1 MYCSIQEAWQ
11 DNDYNIKSIE
21 STYNRP
27 ELFDRN
33 IKEHFNEKNFNDCS
47 IYLHHLE
54 TCEKCKAEFLKKNYI
69 NNIIAIN
76 PQIKETVIIFLIGLL
91 ILLIINLLYK

>member
-33 IKEHFNEKNFNDCS
+33 IKEHFNEKNF
-47 IYLHHLE
+47 
-54 TCEKCKAEFLKKNYI
+54 K
-69 NNIIAIN
+69 
-76 PQIKETVIIFLIGLL
+76 IGRAHV
-91 ILLIINLLYK
+91 